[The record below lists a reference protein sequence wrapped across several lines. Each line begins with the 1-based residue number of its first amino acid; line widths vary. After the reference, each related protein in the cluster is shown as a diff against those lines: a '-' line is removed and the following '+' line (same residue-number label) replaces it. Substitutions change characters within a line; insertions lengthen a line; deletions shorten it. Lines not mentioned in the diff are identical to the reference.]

1 MRAREARLKPIPEL
15 HTKTGILALFAC
27 LGLLAAC
34 RPALPPSPGPNAI
47 LISIDTLRA
56 DHLGCYGYPR
66 PTSPNLDRFAAE
78 GAIFERAV
86 AESPWTMPSH
96 ASLLTGLAPS
106 RHGMLDDMSKLADAI
121 PTLAEQIRGAGVQ
134 TAAFVN
140 TPYLDANTGLMRG
153 FDSAR
158 NFDIWDDRK
167 QRMLSGEAMNDALA
181 DWLDEH
187 GDRPFFA
194 FFHTYDLHSDY
205 LPAARYRA
213 ELVRPYDGRF
223 DGRSKTLTG
232 IVLGRL
238 HPTPAD
244 IDHIRDLYDAA
255 LRQLDDNLG
264 ALFAD
269 LERRGLLD
277 ETLVIVT
284 SDHGEEF
291 FDHGNVGHG
300 RSLYQEMVH
309 VPLIVR
315 GPGVSAGLRV
325 EAPVQLVDV
334 APTLLDW
341 FGAQPLAAAEGRD
354 LAPLWS
360 KAATQPST
368 APRITCSEVGPRK
381 AVRDFKSHFVGVVE
395 GDLKLVHDLATGRS
409 LLFDLRAD
417 PDEKRNLASERTG
430 DVARLRAHVDACRD
444 PRGATRAETDV
455 SPETQERLR
464 SLGYAD

>member
-1 MRAREARLKPIPEL
+1 LIRIPEL
-15 HTKTGILALFAC
+15 REIVRIGAAFLCLAALV
-27 LGLLAAC
+27 AC
-34 RPALPPSPGPNAI
+34 RPARPPSPGPNAI

-56 DHLGCYGYPR
+56 DHLGCYGYAR
-66 PTSPNLDRFAAE
+66 LTSLHLDRFAAG

-106 RHGMLDDMSKLADAI
+106 RHGMLDDMSRLSDAI
-121 PTLAEQIRGAGVQ
+121 PTLAERVRSAGVQ

-140 TPYLDANTGLMRG
+140 TPYLEASTGLMRG
-153 FDSAR
+153 FESAR
-158 NFDIWDDRK
+158 HFDIWDDRE
-167 QRMLSGEAMNDALA
+167 QRVLSGEAMNDAFA

-187 GDRPFFA
+187 GDRPFFV

-223 DGRSKTLTG
+223 DGRSQTLTG

-238 HPTPAD
+238 HPKPAD
-244 IDHIRDLYDAA
+244 VDHIRDLYDAA
-255 LRQLDDNLG
+255 LRQLDDDLG

-269 LERRGLLD
+269 LERRGLLGD
-277 ETLVIVT
+277 TLVIVT

-315 GPGVSAGLRV
+315 GPGVAAGLRID
-325 EAPVQLVDV
+325 APVQLVDV

-354 LAPLWS
+354 LAPLWT
-360 KAATQPST
+360 KAASNPDA
-368 APRITCSEVGPRK
+368 APRVTCSEVGPRK
-381 AVRDFKSHFVGVVE
+381 AVRDFKSHLVGVVE

-409 LLFDLRAD
+409 LLFDLRTD
-417 PDEKRNLASERTG
+417 PEELHNLATDRSD
-430 DVARLRAHVDACRD
+430 DVARLRRHVDACSDRKGLARD
-444 PRGATRAETDV
+444 ETEISPATR
-455 SPETQERLR
+455 ERLR

>member
-1 MRAREARLKPIPEL
+1 MRPADRTGGRLL
-15 HTKTGILALFAC
+15 RRTVGILATLVC
-27 LGLLAAC
+27 LAALAAC
-34 RPALPPSPGPNAI
+34 KPARPPSPGPNAI

-56 DHLGCYGYPR
+56 DHLGCYGYAR
-66 PTSPNLDRFAAE
+66 PTSPHLDRFAAS

-106 RHGMLDDMSKLADAI
+106 RHGMLDDMSRLADAI
-121 PTLAEQIRGAGVQ
+121 PTLAERVRSAGVQ

-167 QRMLSGEAMNDALA
+167 QRMLSGAAMNDALA
-181 DWLDEH
+181 SWLDEH

-213 ELVRPYDGRF
+213 ELVRPYAGRF
-223 DGRSKTLTG
+223 DGRSQTLTG

-238 HPTPAD
+238 RPTRAD

-277 ETLVIVT
+277 TTLVVVT

-291 FDHGNVGHG
+291 FEHGNVGHG

-315 GPGVSAGLRV
+315 GPGVAAGRRI

-341 FGAQPLAAAEGRD
+341 FRAAPLAAAEGRG
-354 LAPLWS
+354 LASLWAN
-360 KAATQPST
+360 AATAPSA
-368 APRITCSEVGPRK
+368 APRATCSEVGQRK
-381 AVRDFKSHFVGVVE
+381 AVRDFKSHLVGVVD

-417 PDEKRNLASERTG
+417 PDETRNLASERQG
-430 DVARLRAHVDACRD
+430 DVERLRLHVDACRD
-444 PRGATRAETDV
+444 PKGAARDETEV
-455 SPETQERLR
+455 SPETRERLR